1 MTLRACSKAS
11 MSFCRTSKKP
21 ASSWEPAT
29 SILRSIH
36 CHGSFPSLSSSAV
49 RKAQSPNAAKIAF
62 MLLRSPF
69 SPSIPSGQATV
80 STLASCTSS
89 FVEPTFRTALNM
101 AMRAPASPRPAS
113 AARKRFATAST
124 VRSFCSASGRHSE
137 LSQAVGSYSTY
148 QPLVGCARI
157 AHEQQDQDHT
167 DEWNE
172 PCDDYDGVKGMR
184 AGGLARI
191 GKLPDQ
197 FECDDSPDSRPC
209 SAQAADRSNGI
220 APIEIGRQHVC
231 DRRKRCVGKGGE
243 PEKQR
248 NQVQIHREN
257 CRNKKQYAEASKDD
271 QRFSRR
277 TEWPAAPD
285 QVAGNSTAEE
295 IAQVRGKK
303 GNPHCHQA
311 ALERNA
317 FCDQVDGKPVRD
329 KEPHGI
335 GKALGDDR
343 SPSLG
348 QLQKVAPSQP
358 RFSIGLSFLGLGK
371 NHPALG
377 AADARMIL
385 RQVIHFSPDDQP
397 QESEH
402 SWNDKGDA

>member
-1 MTLRACSKAS
+1 M
-11 MSFCRTSKKP
+11 
-21 ASSWEPAT
+21 
-29 SILRSIH
+29 
-36 CHGSFPSLSSSAV
+36 
-49 RKAQSPNAAKIAF
+49 N
-62 MLLRSPF
+62 
-69 SPSIPSGQATV
+69 
-80 STLASCTSS
+80 
-89 FVEPTFRTALNM
+89 
-101 AMRAPASPRPAS
+101 
-113 AARKRFATAST
+113 
-124 VRSFCSASGRHSE
+124 
-137 LSQAVGSYSTY
+137 
-148 QPLVGCARI
+148 
-157 AHEQQDQDHT
+157 
-167 DEWNE
+167 WNK

-184 AGGLARI
+184 AGRLARI
-191 GKLPDQ
+191 GKVPDQ

-209 SAQAADRSNGI
+209 STQAADRSNGS

-303 GNPHCHQA
+303 WNPHCHQA
-311 ALERNA
+311 ALERNT
-317 FCDQVDGKPVRD
+317 FCEQVDGKPVRD
-329 KEPHGI
+329 EEPNGI

-377 AADARMIL
+377 VADARMIL

-402 SWNDKGDA
+402 SWNDKGDAPTPAKSTPAGSGKARPHRPRMSRCRTAQRPVALALWKPFGNGLARARPVGGFSRSEQKTK